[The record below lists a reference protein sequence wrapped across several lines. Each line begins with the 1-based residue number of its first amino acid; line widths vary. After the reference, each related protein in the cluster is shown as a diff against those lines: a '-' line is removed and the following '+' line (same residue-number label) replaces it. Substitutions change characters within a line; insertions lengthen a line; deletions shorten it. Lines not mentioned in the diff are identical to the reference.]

1 MFINLNLSCS
11 GRPNSMTDSQTEDV
25 MQSVEKVI
33 QDSLRFKLKLDI
45 GEDAY
50 TSLKLKKHFLDSVD
64 AATGATTCVAV
75 AQSSLVASTFF
86 TQSGFL
92 GVLGIGTAA
101 TPVGWAIAAGV
112 AGAGLS
118 IVIGKYFVRGSS
130 DRVKSIPDFINT
142 PLDIL
147 ATGLFDMI
155 AMLGVKLAS
164 LDGKVN
170 HQEREFI
177 KFYFVNQW
185 GYDMDFVDKGLL
197 LIELQAD
204 QYTVKGISEQLAR
217 FKKSNPD
224 CNYKSMSNEIIS
236 FLTGLAEAD
245 GAIDERE
252 EMAIERVSTVFM
264 TVNSFSTTVS
274 EGARAGLEGLNRQ
287 RQSALSGISAGIQA
301 SKKSFGSF
309 GQKSRTVFSRL
320 GRKKNTSAP
329 QLPPQE

>member
-1 MFINLNLSCS
+1 MFINLNLSCG
-11 GRPNSMTDSQTEDV
+11 GRLNSMTDSQPEDV

-33 QDSLRFKLKLDI
+33 QDPLRFKLKLDI

-64 AATGATTCVAV
+64 AATGATTGVAV
-75 AQSSLVASTFF
+75 AHSSLVASTFF
-86 TQSGFL
+86 TQSGLL

-130 DRVKSIPDFINT
+130 GRVKSIPDFINT

-155 AMLGVKLAS
+155 AMLGVKLAAM
-164 LDGKVN
+164 DGNVN

-177 KFYFVNQW
+177 KSYFVTQW
-185 GYDMDFVDKGLL
+185 GYDITFVDKGLS

-204 QYTVKGISEQLAR
+204 QHTVKEISEQLAR
-217 FKKSNPD
+217 FKKTNPD

-236 FLTGLAEAD
+236 FLTGVAEAD

-252 EMAIERVSTVFM
+252 EMALERVSTIFL

-274 EGARAGLEGLNRQ
+274 EGAKAGMEGLNRQ
-287 RQSALSGISAGIQA
+287 RRSALQGLAYGFQSA
-301 SKKSFGSF
+301 KKSFGSL
-309 GQKSRTVFSRL
+309 GQKSKSVLSRL
-320 GRKKNTSAP
+320 RRKRNTSAP
-329 QLPPQE
+329 KISQED